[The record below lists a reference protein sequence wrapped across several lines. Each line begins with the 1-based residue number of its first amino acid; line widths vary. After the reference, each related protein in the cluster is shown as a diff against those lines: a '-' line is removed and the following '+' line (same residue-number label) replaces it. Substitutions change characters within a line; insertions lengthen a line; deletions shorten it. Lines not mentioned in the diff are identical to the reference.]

1 VLRLSREKIS
11 NIGDFVCDRQMD
23 GQMDG
28 QTDIILI
35 TSHLIIPCSTVK
47 IGQPML
53 KLQPKIL
60 GEIFFGLAVN
70 ITDMDRI
77 WIRIPIVFN

>member
-1 VLRLSREKIS
+1 MLRLSREKIS

-23 GQMDG
+23 GQ
-28 QTDIILI
+28 TDIILI
-35 TSHLIIPCSTVK
+35 TSHLIIPCSAVK